1 MDKHTQASKEYL
13 DTLLK
18 YFEDEISGESYFY
31 GLAEHFAERE
41 KTILLA
47 RVERR
52 AAAAVYEGH
61 RFAREQGEEVE
72 EIPYRREI
80 TELSQEFLV
89 S

>member
-47 RVERR
+47 RAERR

-61 RFAREQGEEVE
+61 RFAVNWARKLRKSPIAGKLPSCHQ
-72 EIPYRREI
+72 
-80 TELSQEFLV
+80 S